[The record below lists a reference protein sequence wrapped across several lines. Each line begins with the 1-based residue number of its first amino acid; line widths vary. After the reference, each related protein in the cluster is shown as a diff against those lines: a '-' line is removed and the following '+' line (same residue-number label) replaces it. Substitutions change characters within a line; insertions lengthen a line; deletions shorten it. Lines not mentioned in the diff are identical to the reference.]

1 QLIYLNPAT
10 KCRNEGTRM
19 RRSSQRRV
27 AQQRWGAT
35 ARVLQLSRNVQLPKA
50 THTAT
55 VLQVSRE
62 QPDVVR
68 RSTFKAHLNALNTQ
82 FASWVSEQQRQHPQ
96 QLWSDGVRDYLEHA
110 EQLLRDFKD
119 VLDAERP
126 SIASGKAVLAS
137 KHVSFTGL
145 PPSEPDT
152 AGQTNGSAAPQDR
165 GSAAHPT
172 PTSGPATAAATGRSA
187 PATDASGGG
196 GTAAVAPAP
205 FTFGGPAKPGAP
217 LFGAPPAA
225 GATGGAGLFNF
236 GAPALAANNP
246 FGQAAPAAVVQRSV
260 REGLNKSSHPVVQ
273 RSAQCGSTST
283 IVIAC
288 EPLLLW
294 LIAAA
299 PAPSTAPGSGPGGG
313 EGEVEGEAEEGPQRY
328 ESEVVTNSE
337 SGDIVFKSKSKMM
350 LFKKEEGK
358 PPSWDTR
365 GVGVLTLRT
374 SKATEGGSGKPLI
387 TWTTEAGKVRYIAN
401 LPKSMQVIVNEARK
415 MATWSAPCQ
424 LEDMSA
430 AVTLQNVG
438 MILPK
443 SMLQDFNNQIK
454 ALQAKMAA

>member
-1 QLIYLNPAT
+1 MSKRRHTHAEEQSEEGGPT
-10 KCRNEGTRM
+10 K
-19 RRSSQRRV
+19 
-27 AQQRWGAT
+27 
-35 ARVLQLSRNVQLPKA
+35 
-50 THTAT
+50 
-55 VLQVSRE
+55 VSRE

-152 AGQTNGSAAPQDR
+152 AGQPNGSAAPQDR

-187 PATDASGGG
+187 PATDASSGG

-225 GATGGAGLFNF
+225 GAAGGAGLFNF

-246 FGQAAPAAVVQRSV
+246 F
-260 REGLNKSSHPVVQ
+260 
-273 RSAQCGSTST
+273 
-283 IVIAC
+283 
-288 EPLLLW
+288 
-294 LIAAA
+294 AA

-313 EGEVEGEAEEGPQRY
+313 DGEAEGEAEEGPQRY

>member
-1 QLIYLNPAT
+1 M
-10 KCRNEGTRM
+10 CWM
-19 RRSSQRRV
+19 RS
-27 AQQRWGAT
+27 A
-35 ARVLQLSRNVQLPKA
+35 P
-50 THTAT
+50 
-55 VLQVSRE
+55 
-62 QPDVVR
+62 
-68 RSTFKAHLNALNTQ
+68 
-82 FASWVSEQQRQHPQ
+82 
-96 QLWSDGVRDYLEHA
+96 
-110 EQLLRDFKD
+110 
-119 VLDAERP
+119 
-126 SIASGKAVLAS
+126 SGKAVLAS

-152 AGQTNGSAAPQDR
+152 AGQPNGSSTPQDR

-172 PTSGPATAAATGRSA
+172 PTSGPATAAAT
-187 PATDASGGG
+187 
-196 GTAAVAPAP
+196 
-205 FTFGGPAKPGAP
+205 
-217 LFGAPPAA
+217 
-225 GATGGAGLFNF
+225 
-236 GAPALAANNP
+236 
-246 FGQAAPAAVVQRSV
+246 
-260 REGLNKSSHPVVQ
+260 
-273 RSAQCGSTST
+273 
-283 IVIAC
+283 
-288 EPLLLW
+288 
-294 LIAAA
+294 AA

-313 EGEVEGEAEEGPQRY
+313 EGDAEGEAEEGPQRY

-365 GVGVLTLRT
+365 G
-374 SKATEGGSGKPLI
+374 
-387 TWTTEAGKVRYIAN
+387 GKVRYIAN